1 MKHRILSLTAL
12 TLILLLQGC
21 AATQPQQVRTL
32 PQTDQLQTS
41 FWSDGALVYVK
52 PGTTNASLNRYQKAI
67 LEPVS
72 YLPGSEALTDI
83 QPQDLQYIRR
93 QLDQA
98 LQQAL
103 TVDIPLVQRPSDDT
117 LGIRLTITSLT
128 RTAPPNSVLD
138 YIPFRLIING
148 AKSIIHEAQKKEEI
162 VYNITIELEGYD
174 SVSGE
179 TLFAM
184 ADTRSSDSILVSK
197 GESAIAAADQPL
209 QYWAERFAKNW
220 KRSREDQI

>member
-1 MKHRILSLTAL
+1 MKHSVLSLTAF

-21 AATQPQQVRTL
+21 AATQPQQIRTL

-52 PGTTNASLNRYQKAI
+52 PGTTNASLNHYQKAI

-83 QPQDLQYIRR
+83 SPQDLQYIRR
-93 QLDQA
+93 QLDQG

-103 TVDIPLVQRPSDDT
+103 TANIPRVQQPSDDT

-128 RTAPPNSVLD
+128 RTAPPNSALD
-138 YIPFRLIING
+138 YIPFRLVING
-148 AKSIIHEAQKKEEI
+148 AKSIINEVREKEEI
-162 VYNITIELEGYD
+162 VYNISIELEGYD

-184 ADTRSSDSILVSK
+184 ADIRSSDSILVSK
-197 GESAIAAADQPL
+197 GESGIEATDQTL
-209 QYWAERFAKNW
+209 QYWAQRLAKNW
-220 KRSREDQI
+220 KLSREDKI